1 MSSTTDVLP
10 GALWATRDTDTT
22 RPTSLA
28 RSLFGG
34 FLIEAVLLGSL
45 AVIAATHA
53 TPAPPEI
60 IMQVEIPK
68 PEAPPPPPP
77 PPPKEIVKQKPIVQK
92 TITRKIVMQQ
102 PKPVAPQPVVD
113 PTPAP
118 VIAATERPA
127 AEAPTVATP
136 APAAPA
142 HAPSAPVAMTL
153 ACPVQVSPE
162 MPAKALAMGIQGRVV
177 ARAKIQSGKVISVE
191 ILKSTPPGVFDAAVK
206 SAMMRYQCENNSND
220 IVAADQTFN
229 FALN

>member
-1 MSSTTDVLP
+1 MSATTDVLP

-28 RSLFGG
+28 RALFGG

-45 AVIAATHA
+45 AAIAVTHA

-68 PEAPPPPPP
+68 PEVPP

-102 PKPVAPQPVVD
+102 PKPVTPQPVVE

-118 VIAATERPA
+118 VIAATEKPSADAPA
-127 AEAPTVATP
+127 VATP

-142 HAPSAPVAMTL
+142 HAPSGPVAMTL

-162 MPAKALAMGIQGRVV
+162 MPAKALAMGIQGRVT
-177 ARAKIQSGKVISVE
+177 ARATIQSGKVISVE

>member
-10 GALWATRDTDTT
+10 GALWATRDADTT

-34 FLIEAVLLGSL
+34 ILIEAVLLGSL
-45 AVIAATHA
+45 AAIAAMA
-53 TPAPPEI
+53 QVAPAPPEV
-60 IMQVEIPK
+60 IMQVEMPK
-68 PEAPPPPPP
+68 PEEPKPP

-102 PKPVAPQPVVD
+102 PKPVTPQPVVE

-118 VIAATERPA
+118 VIAATERPSA
-127 AEAPTVATP
+127 DAPALANP
-136 APAAPA
+136 APATPA
-142 HAPSAPVAMTL
+142 HAPSAPVPMKL

-162 MPAKALAMGIQGRVV
+162 MPAKALTMGIQGRVV